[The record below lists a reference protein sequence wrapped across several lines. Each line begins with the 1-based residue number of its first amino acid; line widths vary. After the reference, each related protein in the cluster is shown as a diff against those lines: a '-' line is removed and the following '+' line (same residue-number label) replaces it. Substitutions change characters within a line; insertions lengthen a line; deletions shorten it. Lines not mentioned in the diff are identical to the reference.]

1 MVTLLVSV
9 DCAKPETDVLVLA
22 HVKGKLTYFSG
33 ENAKK
38 NGNSLFLPQETFASD
53 TFQASIKAKG

>member
-9 DCAKPETDVLVLA
+9 VGAKPETDVLVLA

-33 ENAKK
+33 ENAEKMVIHFFYHRK
-38 NGNSLFLPQETFASD
+38 LLPATPF
-53 TFQASIKAKG
+53 KLP

>member
-9 DCAKPETDVLVLA
+9 VCAKPETDVLVLA
-22 HVKGKLTYFSG
+22 HVKGKLIFLR
-33 ENAKK
+33 KMLK
-38 NGNSLFLPQETFASD
+38 NGNSIFLPQKTFASD